1 MADHKQ
7 SATAVLDAQ
16 ISEAEAKAMSPEEKK
31 FFDAALESLDREQQA
46 RPSFLSVSNFPLR
59 LLLALLYALFSQQL
73 RTKLVCTAA
82 GKICAGPCRR
92 FDGGSWFRK

>member
-1 MADHKQ
+1 MQHQLPPLYSRTMADHKQ

-46 RPSFLSVSNFPLR
+46 RPRYIRFVKHYTKIIAGSFVCCV
-59 LLLALLYALFSQQL
+59 LADS
-73 RTKLVCTAA
+73 
-82 GKICAGPCRR
+82 
-92 FDGGSWFRK
+92 